1 MTPRRKAASASKKAR
16 QGKGAKSK
24 KALVPDSSFH
34 RLAEILPIAIFA
46 FRKTKNCFVNS
57 AAAALTGYSRQELL
71 AMNFWEVIHPDM
83 RPIVKN
89 RGLDR
94 LRGSEVPPSYEV
106 KILKK
111 NGEERWVVFSGD
123 TIRFQ
128 GKKTVIGIVIDIT
141 ERKQAEEAARCQ
153 QEQVRALHEINLAST
168 SSLDVETLLDRLLEK
183 VDLLL
188 PYSAATIRLFN
199 QETRRLDHV
208 ACRNIDEAAWKSRT
222 SAARHQL
229 GRAILETKTPLSV
242 PNMQMQPRSTHRQM
256 LSKEGLVSFLGVPLI
271 AKDEPLGVLSIYTKT
286 EHTFSKD
293 EIEFLST
300 LASQASAAIHNAQL
314 YERAKRQAVELEKAN
329 KVKSEFLGLMSHE
342 LRTPLNAIL
351 GYAAAL
357 RDKMFGE
364 INPQQEE
371 ALSKVES
378 QSYDLL
384 AMITRVL
391 EATKIESEA
400 LSVDNQEIDLVEFLN
415 DLRRSYDFPLPE
427 NLELVWDYPA
437 QLPIVKS
444 DRVKVK
450 HILQNLINNAI
461 KFTEKGRIVIT
472 ARITGGALV
481 LKVRD
486 SGIGIPPD
494 NIAEIF
500 GMFRQVDSSD
510 TRSYGG
516 VGLGLYLVKK
526 FVDLLGGSV
535 EVESVPARGSAFTV
549 TLPHEP

>member
-1 MTPRRKAASASKKAR
+1 MTPRQKAARSAKKPRRRETAET
-16 QGKGAKSK
+16 AKTL
-24 KALVPDSSFH
+24 KADSTFY
-34 RLAEILPIAIFA
+34 RLSEILPVAIFA
-46 FRKTKNCFVNS
+46 FRNTRNCFVNS
-57 AAAALTGYSRQELL
+57 AAAALTGYSRRELL
-71 AMNFWEVIHPDM
+71 AMDFWKVIHPDM
-83 RPIVKN
+83 RPMVKE
-89 RGLDR
+89 RGLAR

-123 TIRFQ
+123 AIRFQ
-128 GKKTVIGIVIDIT
+128 RKTAIIGVVIDIT
-141 ERKQAEEAARCQ
+141 DRKRAEEAARRQ

-168 SSLDVETLLDRLLEK
+168 SSLDLETLLDRLLEK

-188 PYSAATIRLFN
+188 PYSAATIRLLN
-199 QETRRLDHV
+199 KETGRLDHV

-222 SAARHQL
+222 PAARHQL
-229 GRAILETKTPLSV
+229 GRAVLETKSALAV
-242 PNMQMQPRSTHRQM
+242 PNMKMQTRTTHRQM
-256 LSKEGLVSFLGVPLI
+256 LSREGLVSFLGVPLI
-271 AKDEPLGVLSIYTKT
+271 VKDEPLGVLSIYTKT
-286 EHTFSKD
+286 EHAFSKD

-314 YERAKRQAVELEKAN
+314 YERAKRQAVELERAN

-371 ALSKVES
+371 ALRKVES

-384 AMITRVL
+384 AMITSVL

-400 LSVDNQEIDLVEFLN
+400 LSADRQEFALIEFLN
-415 DLRRSYDFPLPE
+415 DLRRAYEFPLPK

-437 QLPIVKS
+437 QLPVVKS
-444 DRVKVK
+444 DRIKLK

-461 KFTEKGRIVIT
+461 KFTENGRIVVT
-472 ARITGGALV
+472 VRMTGGTLV
-481 LKVRD
+481 LEVRD
-486 SGIGIPPD
+486 SGIGIPTD

-535 EVESVPARGSAFTV
+535 EVKSVAGRGSEFTV
-549 TLPHEP
+549 TLPQE

>member
-24 KALVPDSSFH
+24 KALVPESSFQ

-46 FRKTKNCFVNS
+46 FQKTKNCFVNS

-106 KILKK
+106 KILRKS
-111 NGEERWVVFSGD
+111 GEERWVVFSGD
-123 TIRFQ
+123 IIRFQ
-128 GKKTVIGIVIDIT
+128 GKRTVIGIVIDIT
-141 ERKQAEEAARCQ
+141 ERKQAEEAARRQ

-199 QETRRLDHV
+199 KETRRLDHV
-208 ACRNIDEAAWKSRT
+208 ACRNIDEAAWKTRT

-242 PNMQMQPRSTHRQM
+242 ANMRMQPRTTHRQM
-256 LSKEGLVSFLGVPLI
+256 LSREGLVSFLGVPLI
-271 AKDEPLGVLSIYTKT
+271 AKDAPLGVLSIYTKT
-286 EHTFSKD
+286 EHAFSTD

-314 YERAKRQAVELEKAN
+314 YERARSQAVELEKAN

-357 RDKMFGE
+357 RDQMFGE
-364 INPQQEE
+364 INPKQEE

-384 AMITRVL
+384 AMINSVL

-400 LSVDNQEIDLVEFLN
+400 LSVDNHELDLVEFLN
-415 DLRRSYDFPLPE
+415 DLRSSYDFPLPK

-437 QLPIVKS
+437 ELPVVKS

-472 ARITGGALV
+472 ARLTGRALV

-510 TRSYGG
+510 TRAYGG

-526 FVDLLGGSV
+526 FVDLLGGAV
-535 EVESVPARGSAFTV
+535 EVKSVPGRGSEFTV
-549 TLPHEP
+549 TLPCAS